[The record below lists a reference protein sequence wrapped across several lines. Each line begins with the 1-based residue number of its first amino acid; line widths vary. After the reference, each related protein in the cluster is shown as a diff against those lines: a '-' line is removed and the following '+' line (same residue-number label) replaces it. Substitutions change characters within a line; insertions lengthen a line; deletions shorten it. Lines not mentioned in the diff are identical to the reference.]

1 MSTTIKQSV
10 NRFKSV
16 AALALGGCLLTGA
29 LGLAQAAPKEDAVPA
44 VAVAYGDLDL
54 SSEAGSTE
62 LYRRIVVAAHR
73 VCPAGDL
80 RQLAEFTAARACQAA
95 AIARAVNGVDS
106 PQLAAVYAARGRH
119 G

>member
-16 AALALGGCLLTGA
+16 AALALGGCLLAGA
-29 LGLAQAAPKEDAVPA
+29 LSVAQAGPKADSVPT

-73 VCPAGDL
+73 VCPAEDL
-80 RQLAEFTAARACQAA
+80 RQLGQFTAARACQAA

-106 PQLAAVYAARGRH
+106 PQLAAVYASRVKH

>member
-16 AALALGGCLLTGA
+16 AAVALGSCLLAGA
-29 LGLAQAAPKEDAVPA
+29 LSVAQAGPKEDAVPS

-54 SSEAGSTE
+54 SSEAGSAE

-73 VCPAGDL
+73 VCPTGDL
-80 RQLAEFTAARACQAA
+80 RELGEFTAARACQAA
-95 AIARAVNGVDS
+95 AIARAVRGVDS
-106 PQLAAVYAARGRH
+106 PQLAAVYAARVKH